1 MSYVPLPRTSQS
13 STHHLEHYVIVNGHR
28 FPVGSGRYGQELIS
42 LAGGDVAGRRVVRL
56 AGGWFERIDHTRLYS
71 PEDLLDRSGNP
82 IKIKSLPERSKGGFF
97 DFILGRNER
106 ESQPVAEPQKS
117 RQAEGRHKDQ
127 PAGQRT
133 SQHTGQRSG
142 QPGRQTAG
150 RYPGSPAQH
159 SGQHSQH
166 PAYANSQ
173 RQPLCPGVFEG
184 VRSELSRSIIRH
196 QVEDISKN
204 YFKGPVIFDEKN
216 CDWCIF
222 PKYRLPRG
230 WAQETTS
237 LMIMFPVNYP
247 AQAPIGFY
255 LDASLPLPIGFD
267 YDVRQAAS
275 AAQLQ
280 GWRWHC
286 CYVESWQP
294 SPRNATTWKE
304 GDSIWTYFLLIREAL
319 SLNR

>member
-1 MSYVPLPRTSQS
+1 MKV
-13 STHHLEHYVIVNGHR
+13 
-28 FPVGSGRYGQELIS
+28 
-42 LAGGDVAGRRVVRL
+42 
-56 AGGWFERIDHTRLYS
+56 
-71 PEDLLDRSGNP
+71 
-82 IKIKSLPERSKGGFF
+82 KSMPNRSKGGFF
-97 DFILGRNER
+97 DFIFGRNER
-106 ESQPVAEPQKS
+106 EPQPASAPQKP
-117 RQAEGRHKDQ
+117 RQAEGQHKDQ
-127 PAGQRT
+127 PVVQRPARQ
-133 SQHTGQRSG
+133 SGLRSG
-142 QPGRQTAG
+142 QYAQAPSQPGRQTAG

-319 SLNR
+319 SLNH